1 MAIDPRSGFPTFPF
15 PTDLPRRR
23 PDQPIPD
30 DTLDRP
36 AVDEL
41 GMAEDIDERS
51 PIFWLPIAT
60 MIAIALLI
68 GVAFYF
74 FGPHTGPNV
83 RAEAGAITK
92 IEPSPN

>member
-1 MAIDPRSGFPTFPF
+1 MAIDPRSGFPTVPF

-30 DTLDRP
+30 DILDRP

-41 GMAEDIDERS
+41 GMAEDIDQRS
-51 PIFWLPIAT
+51 PMFWLPIAIT
-60 MIAIALLI
+60 IAIALLI
-68 GVAFYF
+68 GVAYYF

-83 RAEAGAITK
+83 PADAGAVTK
-92 IEPSPN
+92 IEPRPN